1 MELTIDGIGK
11 VCDTRILLE
20 GITLVA
26 GPNNIGKSTIGKTL
40 FALVNSQYDFT
51 ARMLREKISKTE
63 QAIYRYLSA
72 KEKLSYQLVDYL
84 SGTIASRLVKDLA
97 APAGTTSMKV
107 GEWFTSQ
114 GRRFEDDQ
122 LEREEIEETRRMLL
136 AMGTGRE
143 EQGRA
148 LCAQCT
154 SIVNDEAPSYRRL
167 FMEKQFRHAVRRS
180 NQQPPR
186 VRTGR
191 DGGPFQPYGTTER
204 QRRIPQRRVR

>member
-84 SGTIASRLVKDLA
+84 SGTIRMIDAVLVACCIAL
-97 APAGTTSMKV
+97 GV
-107 GEWFTSQ
+107 GIVLSAFQ
-114 GRRFEDDQ
+114 
-122 LEREEIEETRRMLL
+122 ML
-136 AMGTGRE
+136 TGIT
-143 EQGRA
+143 
-148 LCAQCT
+148 L
-154 SIVNDEAPSYRRL
+154 L
-167 FMEKQFRHAVRRS
+167 
-180 NQQPPR
+180 
-186 VRTGR
+186 
-191 DGGPFQPYGTTER
+191 
-204 QRRIPQRRVR
+204 

>member
-72 KEKLSYQLVDYL
+72 KEKLSYQ
-84 SGTIASRLVKDLA
+84 
-97 APAGTTSMKV
+97 P
-107 GEWFTSQ
+107 
-114 GRRFEDDQ
+114 
-122 LEREEIEETRRMLL
+122 
-136 AMGTGRE
+136 
-143 EQGRA
+143 
-148 LCAQCT
+148 
-154 SIVNDEAPSYRRL
+154 
-167 FMEKQFRHAVRRS
+167 
-180 NQQPPR
+180 
-186 VRTGR
+186 
-191 DGGPFQPYGTTER
+191 
-204 QRRIPQRRVR
+204 